1 MLRVLST
8 LNNAALTFVG
18 SSLTPVTGQTFI
30 IVDND
35 GTDAITGTFA
45 GLPEGAT
52 ISNFLG
58 SSLNAA
64 ITYVGGTGNDVVLTV
79 LSPCINPTIPTLTAT
94 VNPTCS
100 GNPTTLSIQTG
111 NLNSATNW
119 QWYSGSCGGTS
130 VGSGTSVSVSPG
142 VTTTYYAR
150 GEGGCVNQTATQ
162 SGDCN
167 DNDDAKWQSASLYT
181 DNDEDG
187 YDAGQATVCYGAAI
201 PSGYSETTSGTD
213 CDDNN
218 ASAHATETWYLDA
231 DNDGHYVSSQSN
243 YGSPGVG
250 YNQTATTLGDCD
262 DNDNTKWQSASL
274 YTDNDD
280 DGYDV
285 GQATVCYGAAI
296 PTGYSE
302 TTSGTDCDDNNA
314 SVHTTATW
322 YLDAD
327 NDGHYVSSQSSCG
340 SPGTG
345 YNQTATQSGDCDDND
360 NTKWQSASLY
370 IDNDGDGYDVGQAT
384 VCYGAAIPSGYS
396 ETTSGTDCDD
406 NNASAHATATW

>member
-150 GEGGCVNQTATQ
+150 GEGGCVTPGSCTSITITVNAPEIWYLDADNDGHYVSSQSSCGSPGTGYNQTATQ

-218 ASAHATETWYLDA
+218 ASAHAT
-231 DNDGHYVSSQSN
+231 
-243 YGSPGVG
+243 
-250 YNQTATTLGDCD
+250 
-262 DNDNTKWQSASL
+262 
-274 YTDNDD
+274 
-280 DGYDV
+280 
-285 GQATVCYGAAI
+285 
-296 PTGYSE
+296 
-302 TTSGTDCDDNNA
+302 
-314 SVHTTATW
+314 ATW

-327 NDGHYVSSQSSCG
+327 NDGHYISSQSLCG

-345 YNQTATQSGDCDDND
+345 YNQTATQSGDCDDNN
-360 NTKWQSASLY
+360 NTKWQSASL
-370 IDNDGDGYDVGQAT
+370 
-384 VCYGAAIPSGYS
+384 S
-396 ETTSGTDCDD
+396 
-406 NNASAHATATW
+406 